1 MKMYNCDYKFVNL
14 EDGPDCPQYVG
25 TNLNVIFLCILYYIA
40 YLLTGSM

>member
-25 TNLNVIFLCILYYIA
+25 TYLNVTLLYILYNIA
-40 YLLTGSM
+40 NLQAP